1 MISLKLSQIAQAVDG
16 KLTGEDIEVSS
27 VTTDSRVTD
36 GNDLFLA
43 LKGEKFDAHDFVA
56 SAVANGARALVVSRK
71 PDTSVPYI
79 LVDDTRI
86 ALGRLGA
93 YLKSLLAPK
102 TVGITGTCGK
112 TSVKDMLSSILRL
125 DGSTLATDG
134 NFNNDIGVPL
144 TLLRLKPEHKY
155 AVVEMGTNHPGE
167 ISYTTNLVRPDICL
181 INNIGYA
188 HIEGFGSLEGVFRA
202 KMEVYEGLAAD
213 GTAVFSRDSEF
224 FEQFAS
230 ADHHR
235 HVSFGLTPEADV
247 YAENPVC
254 REGGCYE
261 FTLNAAGNRET
272 VRLRVPGIHNV
283 SNACAAAA
291 AAWILGV
298 SSSDIRQGLCEYK
311 TFRGRL
317 LVTRHNAV
325 TLIDDTYNASVNA
338 VFAAINTLSEMEGRK
353 IMILGEMG
361 ELGDMEEE
369 LHREVGRKFKQ
380 SGIDLLLTLGELT
393 RYTVQEAGENATFLT
408 SKNDLYNTLRNCM
421 VKGEKITVLVKG
433 AHYMKMNEVA
443 DYIREHLC

>member
-36 GNDLFLA
+36 GNELFLA

-56 SAVANGARALVVSRK
+56 SAVANGARALVVSRI

-125 DGSTLATDG
+125 DAGTLATDG

-144 TLLRLKPEHKY
+144 TLLRLRPEHKY
-155 AVVEMGTNHPGE
+155 AVIEMGTNHPGE

-202 KMEVYEGLAAD
+202 KMEVYEGLTSG

-224 FEQFAS
+224 FEQFVS
-230 ADHHR
+230 TDHHR

-254 REGGCYE
+254 REDGCYE
-261 FTLNAAGNRET
+261 FTLNAAGNREN
-272 VRLRVPGIHNV
+272 VRLQVPGIHNV
-283 SNACAAAA
+283 SNACAATA
-291 AAWILGV
+291 AAWTLGV
-298 SSSDIRQGLCEYK
+298 SSSVIRQGLCEYK

-317 LVTRHNAV
+317 LVTRHNDV

-380 SGIDLLLTLGELT
+380 SGIDLLFTLGDLT
-393 RYTVQEAGENATFLT
+393 RYTVQEAGENAKFLT